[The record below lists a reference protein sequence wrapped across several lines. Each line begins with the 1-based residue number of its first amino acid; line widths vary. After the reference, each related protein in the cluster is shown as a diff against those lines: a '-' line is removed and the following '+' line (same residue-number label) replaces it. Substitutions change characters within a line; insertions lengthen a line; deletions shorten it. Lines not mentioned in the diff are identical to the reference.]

1 MNEQHNVRLSATVD
15 KLLTESNERLQLHL
29 KERMQALEDKNQ
41 LSLELEKLQR
51 NLDEVKSERVS
62 FFHHCKLYKWILTL
76 FSQFANANIC
86 LSAIIL
92 FAEGLQI
99 FIGNCPVRK
108 VLIDFNIIVAVC

>member
-51 NLDEVKSERVS
+51 NLDEVKLERVS
-62 FFHHCKLYKWILTL
+62 FSAVVNVMKDECIFNVFVTVCKI
-76 FSQFANANIC
+76 FS
-86 LSAIIL
+86 LL
-92 FAEGLQI
+92 L
-99 FIGNCPVRK
+99 
-108 VLIDFNIIVAVC
+108 